1 MTSKKIINFL
11 LLILIIQACI
21 YEKMPEIIPK
31 LEITG
36 LVDSL
41 IVAPGF
47 SNQYLAKPIA
57 KWSINDPKG
66 GTIDSTGK
74 FISGITEGVFTF
86 TAINSKDKLDTLKRS
101 IIVLKDAELF
111 NDFKKGGY
119 IFSFRH
125 AAASLGSD
133 QTASKIPEWWKSCE
147 STIARQITFPIGK
160 NQSDSTGKVIKFL
173 KIPVDTTVT
182 SEFCRCK
189 QTTEYFNLGVPNK
202 TIKDITFYL
211 YDEGNRYENSMKYF
225 ATRPIT
231 TKNYIIVG
239 HAGFNKTP
247 TPAPLATL
255 EWGDCAVFKQ
265 VSLGTEPKYIKTIKV
280 KEWTGLAKVLK

>member
-1 MTSKKIINFL
+1 MALRIYLNFL
-11 LLILIIQACI
+11 FLILLLQACI
-21 YEKMPEIIPK
+21 YEKMPAIIPK
-31 LEITG
+31 LELTG
-36 LVDSL
+36 VADSS
-41 IVAPGF
+41 IVALN
-47 SNQYLAKPIA
+47 STNQFTATPAA
-57 KWSINDPKG
+57 KWTLIDSNA

-74 FISGITEGVFTF
+74 FIAGKSEGVFTL
-86 TAINSKDKLDTLKRS
+86 TAVNSKNKLDTLKRR
-101 IIVLKDAELF
+101 IIILKDADLF
-111 NDFKKGGY
+111 NDIKKGGF
-119 IFSFRH
+119 ILSFRH
-125 AAASLGSD
+125 ANASVGSD
-133 QTASKIPEWWKSCE
+133 QTTSKIPEWWKSCE
-147 STIARQITFPIGK
+147 STIARQITLPIGK

-202 TIKDITFYL
+202 TIKDITFYV

-225 ATRPIT
+225 SSRPIT
-231 TKNYIIVG
+231 AKNYIIVG

-265 VSLGTEPKYIKTIKV
+265 VSLGTDPKYIKTIRV
-280 KEWTGLAKVLK
+280 KEWTGLAKILK